1 MVEITNS
8 TVISQRRRDGNDNSY
23 TEQLAYTEAQFALMY
38 GLQCY
43 FEWYANNPN
52 TDPPNPT
59 FQSFLETLSNVSN
72 PVINEFG
79 TFCSIANSKTS
90 AVLTGMTAI
99 GNLMRGS
106 AIGNYATSTQYFRE
120 AE

>member
-8 TVISQRRRDGNDNSY
+8 TVLSQRRRDGNDNSY

-43 FEWYANNPN
+43 FEWFKNNPN
-52 TDPPNPT
+52 TDPPYPT
-59 FQSFLETLSNVSN
+59 FESFLTVLNNISN
-72 PVINEFG
+72 PVVNRFVDY
-79 TFCSIANSKTS
+79 CNIANTKTS
-90 AVLTGMTAI
+90 AVLAGMTAI

-106 AIGNYATSTQYFRE
+106 TTGNYATSTQYFRE